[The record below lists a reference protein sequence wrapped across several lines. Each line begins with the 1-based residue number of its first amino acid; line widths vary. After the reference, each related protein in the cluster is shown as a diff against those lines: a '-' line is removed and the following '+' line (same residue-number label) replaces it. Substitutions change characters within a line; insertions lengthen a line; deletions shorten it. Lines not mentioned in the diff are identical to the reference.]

1 MIERLRQSGGY
12 SLVEVMASIVILSIA
27 IIPMVGMFD
36 LGLKTATASSKY
48 DEARALANEKLEQA
62 KSLPY
67 EASASTTDLKDNFPR
82 TAPNTQ
88 ATDGSTSAAISNTT
102 EAGVPDG
109 LSYTV
114 RKRHMKM
121 ASTSTTT
128 SNLTATGATSAD
140 GLIEVT
146 VTVSWGDGK
155 SYTTSGIV
163 SRGTIS

>member
-36 LGLKTATASSKY
+36 MGLKSANASGKY

-67 EASASTTDLKDNFPR
+67 DATASTTDLKDNFPFS
-82 TAPNTQ
+82 APNTQ
-88 ATDGSTSAAISNTT
+88 ATDGSTSAAMDNTT

-114 RKRHMKM
+114 RKRHLKM

-128 SNLTATGATSAD
+128 TSLTATGASSAD

-155 SYTTSGIV
+155 SFTTSGIV

>member
-1 MIERLRQSGGY
+1 MLERLRQSGGY
-12 SLVEVMASIVILSIA
+12 SLVEVMVSIVILSIA

-36 LGLKTATASSKY
+36 MGLKSATASSKY

-67 EASASTTDLKDNFPR
+67 DSTTATDVRDNFPL

-88 ATDGSTSAAISNTT
+88 ATDGSTSAAVDNTT
-102 EAGVPDG
+102 EAGVPEG
-109 LSYTV
+109 LEYTV
-114 RKRHMKM
+114 RKRYMRM
-121 ASTSTTT
+121 AGTATATR
-128 SNLTATGATSAD
+128 NLTATGASSTD

-163 SRGTIS
+163 GRGSIS